1 MRAHPGI
8 AAAALLVGIVFSRA
22 DSAQTSQNAFPG
34 MEVLTVREGPSN
46 LQLKGEGPPDMVMRA
61 WRENFN
67 AHGFYYYTFYVQHP
81 DSEDGRTRWELVPFV
96 IGTHVE
102 NGIATSQ
109 GADCVLRDLR
119 VLRPKHPPNPATVVI
134 ADRELKKTYA
144 DTEAVLF
151 SVYELRKNTDGLPGE
166 PGIAFH
172 RVRTIPAHHKY
183 CDVAEAFEKELGIK

>member
-1 MRAHPGI
+1 VRAHRNLSVAILLAGFVLSRPGE
-8 AAAALLVGIVFSRA
+8 
-22 DSAQTSQNAFPG
+22 AQTSQNAFAT
-34 MEVLTVREGPSN
+34 MEVLTLSEGPN
-46 LQLKGEGPPDMVMRA
+46 NMQLKGEGPPDLVMRA

-96 IGTHVE
+96 TGNEVE

-119 VLRPKHPPNPATVVI
+119 VLRPRRAPNPATVVI
-134 ADRELKKTYA
+134 ASRELKRTYA
-144 DTEAVLF
+144 DAEAVQF
-151 SVYELRKNTDGLPGE
+151 SVYELRMNTGGVPGE

-172 RVRTIPAHHKY
+172 RVRTILAHRQY